1 MSESVLTASEPV
13 GPAQAPADAAAAPA
27 RETIGAFSLA
37 RAKSS
42 VQRRSQSKRERRG
55 ETTKTRF
62 TEVTTVA
69 GAWERGSD
77 GAADEDVDGSARE
90 RDDARRLRKRESVK
104 VNMLRART
112 FKAMNGGGGA
122 SGRGNGRVFVDVET
136 GDSFVSTG
144 EVTSVD
150 EKRFRELDAEGVLE
164 VVKLVEGG
172 EPVLM
177 SSVQPSLLENLST
190 LPVQVEVG
198 WAGDSWRALLR
209 MLMIASYD
217 DVNRLRF
224 TRGLDAAMHFLSGAE
239 SFLLGSVISAYESGN
254 TSDLNRLLRHAF
266 LNRNVSRVLVQQMS
280 RYDIFWHTHWSVKF
294 NRMMDAFGTVPVIG
308 FTGFPSSENF
318 QNTRN
323 FVVGS
328 FFRVFLGQGNWI
340 TRVLTGREALITDDP
355 NVVAQNLAAE
365 TNSFEASNLA
375 QHGAFVGRM
384 KTNEFRANHR
394 LPTDESVVRTFAVSP
409 SSTLV
414 NNGVVHV
421 VSQLARHWHN
431 MLDQPYGNF
440 AHQRQEQLNPLET
453 LRFHMPVVLFT
464 LANLRG
470 LNAWDSTVLAPV
482 LKKLQNIPPVANAVM
497 IKPIV
502 RMISKELAANVCGG
516 SKIIYDPFK
525 SWLKAIERSLTRLDE
540 EAQQVALICSA
551 VQNGVAIGHSVIAQS
566 NFIAPTEAQMKQAVH
581 SVCRGEPVS
590 TKCGVTEVQVKSA
603 LNLLAPRDKRM
614 LIQLVKNG
622 YTNSKAVVLLTS
634 RACTLLRRNVRRDA
648 LSKTIVNMS
657 KGDEVA
663 KFDTKKAYW
672 VKDQYDVGR
681 VYIFER
687 ENTDGTCKF
696 TDRATRAEHCFDL
709 SKSTLSAYKYVE
721 VGESIVRAQKAFM
734 TIELD
739 HGTVFSYASFME
751 LSFLRSPLRQL
762 LVLSQFHC
770 EEIDD
775 ARLNVLSAIKHS
787 ATRTEVTVKELKL
800 GQQYFVYEEKS
811 YTPFLFDE
819 ALQSDEARLSAL
831 KMKKIVTVPP
841 QSMIVIGGGPTGL
854 LTTLHCLENVLLSDG
869 VMRMYESRDAFTQA
883 GATFERAQIVRLDA
897 RWIACLR
904 FHLGTIYEDVF
915 IPTPGDTSSH
925 YGNVLPSQGFIEITI
940 KDLENMMNVGVSQR
954 LSRGLLTQ
962 DTNSG
967 AQYDVRQNKLIKTGK
982 ALKITDL
989 ILRKVNNE
997 GSPSDEPFSWKV
1009 VDVVYNKSYLATD
1022 LKLGEV
1028 YSVYILDQQ
1037 QCLPYRLVGVN
1048 IDKEFYEF
1056 KSINSAYDDF
1066 ACFANKLPSVYHK
1079 DTKAHSLVESLVIE
1093 SVIRGSDGKYVQE
1106 VLPYNEIASQKFE
1119 LDIEHYHVVEAIGKP
1134 AGSPVHFA
1142 ITQTEPYG
1150 VACLAGLKVSQ
1161 GMHNFGNSRWRSRV
1175 VDDIRSHTDQN
1186 TRIVG
1191 DFTKVVNSQKITKK
1205 MLKFITKD
1213 VDWRLHFERLIRD
1226 CGFSAEMPEIWQTMC
1241 TLVKQHT
1248 KQAPYVRRHLQT
1260 RFFET
1265 GDNFYL
1271 GMELTREYDEW
1282 KTKTVDSLVK
1292 STLTW
1297 NSKPKN
1303 AQDIKKKEDKLRNL
1317 KGALTRSIDRLWYDA
1332 TLETI
1337 RFGDVYNPGGQQFI
1351 PRLYFIDSLTPVT
1364 LGSLPEFESFRVVD
1378 QPNDRYDIIMTGV
1391 SGAVVRNVEGYV
1403 SKMSNSTM
1411 VYRGSNL
1418 TRAPN
1423 GNTES
1428 KVSMATFPVAH
1439 YVNHRTMRLRSDSK
1453 DKGYVFAFCG
1463 DEQSTPHFMRYSG
1476 LTGACVNSMLF
1487 NNFIG
1492 DAIIGVAFQD
1502 RFRTYSSST
1511 NWSNGEVVTRGTGAN
1526 YGVDGFL
1533 RPSFPY
1539 KEGVRYLYSKYI
1551 ECRESDNDIAQLLT
1565 DDWKVKF
1572 CSALIPRGLED
1583 NQSYLSALSEQMSHV
1598 IYEVFM
1604 EEVGKDPSFTG
1615 MELCDRLAEANDK
1628 VGESDE
1634 PWRELLERANI
1645 SDDVKKMLTEK
1656 HVWIANSLDA
1666 LTQELIEYALF
1677 LRENGFR
1684 FTSYAEKQPNPVDSV
1699 IDSTSVETQ
1708 AFAEGLTMSAAL
1720 AAAALVLSTS
1730 NPLRAAVLS
1739 AFTPIVAF
1747 GTITGAS
1754 RYKNRNEEWLVAY
1767 KDNLFEQAERGAYD
1781 VMSRDAQKQSLHA
1794 SPYVNDLRSMMDA
1807 FVKMCAYY
1815 NFPEPKELLY
1825 HFEAFVEDVHG
1836 DRACSEF
1843 DEYLV
1848 SVAIAETFYKSAYLQ
1863 DHLVKMHEV
1872 VRDMMY
1878 WRSQSSEPGTA
1889 VDMQAQCLFE
1899 RVVVLRRVLEKSIR
1913 RGHIRFGFIRTGN
1926 YSKSHVGDLVKFWI
1940 NILMYPILLFRRDD
1954 DLSPSNARDSA
1965 KAWYKPANIA
1975 ITETARDARALAE
1988 RASHAKLA
1996 RAAFDLESF
2005 TIASNESYTASFII
2019 LSALLSFCT
2028 GIVFT
2033 IGNIA
2038 ARVKV
2043 QKWSTDLTS
2052 AGSYSFGLVTPLSA
2066 ILALFW
2072 LSRVQFH
2079 IIRLALLLNTK
2090 MKPLSDEPRGKL
2102 KSCIKM
2108 ALAQGL
2114 LTQVRMCIALATAV
2128 ALPWALCVREA
2139 STFGLT
2145 FTDRSEDVPF
2155 YIASAAVI
2163 ASVVSW
2169 FVFFWKE
2176 YVVRYNLPSKLGQH
2190 VCAAFLDD
2198 IEHNRQTVDIPHSS
2212 TLDHHRLERTTWEYA
2227 ARVFIR
2233 KYRFDAVFGADRF
2246 GSLLQYVQSGA
2257 VVSARGESP
2266 MSV

>member
-1 MSESVLTASEPV
+1 M
-13 GPAQAPADAAAAPA
+13 
-27 RETIGAFSLA
+27 
-37 RAKSS
+37 
-42 VQRRSQSKRERRG
+42 
-55 ETTKTRF
+55 
-62 TEVTTVA
+62 
-69 GAWERGSD
+69 
-77 GAADEDVDGSARE
+77 
-90 RDDARRLRKRESVK
+90 
-104 VNMLRART
+104 
-112 FKAMNGGGGA
+112 
-122 SGRGNGRVFVDVET
+122 
-136 GDSFVSTG
+136 
-144 EVTSVD
+144 
-150 EKRFRELDAEGVLE
+150 
-164 VVKLVEGG
+164 
-172 EPVLM
+172 
-177 SSVQPSLLENLST
+177 
-190 LPVQVEVG
+190 
-198 WAGDSWRALLR
+198 
-209 MLMIASYD
+209 
-217 DVNRLRF
+217 
-224 TRGLDAAMHFLSGAE
+224 
-239 SFLLGSVISAYESGN
+239 
-254 TSDLNRLLRHAF
+254 
-266 LNRNVSRVLVQQMS
+266 
-280 RYDIFWHTHWSVKF
+280 
-294 NRMMDAFGTVPVIG
+294 
-308 FTGFPSSENF
+308 
-318 QNTRN
+318 
-323 FVVGS
+323 
-328 FFRVFLGQGNWI
+328 
-340 TRVLTGREALITDDP
+340 
-355 NVVAQNLAAE
+355 
-365 TNSFEASNLA
+365 
-375 QHGAFVGRM
+375 
-384 KTNEFRANHR
+384 
-394 LPTDESVVRTFAVSP
+394 
-409 SSTLV
+409 
-414 NNGVVHV
+414 
-421 VSQLARHWHN
+421 
-431 MLDQPYGNF
+431 
-440 AHQRQEQLNPLET
+440 
-453 LRFHMPVVLFT
+453 
-464 LANLRG
+464 
-470 LNAWDSTVLAPV
+470 
-482 LKKLQNIPPVANAVM
+482 
-497 IKPIV
+497 
-502 RMISKELAANVCGG
+502 
-516 SKIIYDPFK
+516 
-525 SWLKAIERSLTRLDE
+525 
-540 EAQQVALICSA
+540 
-551 VQNGVAIGHSVIAQS
+551 
-566 NFIAPTEAQMKQAVH
+566 
-581 SVCRGEPVS
+581 
-590 TKCGVTEVQVKSA
+590 
-603 LNLLAPRDKRM
+603 
-614 LIQLVKNG
+614 
-622 YTNSKAVVLLTS
+622 
-634 RACTLLRRNVRRDA
+634 
-648 LSKTIVNMS
+648 
-657 KGDEVA
+657 
-663 KFDTKKAYW
+663 
-672 VKDQYDVGR
+672 
-681 VYIFER
+681 
-687 ENTDGTCKF
+687 
-696 TDRATRAEHCFDL
+696 
-709 SKSTLSAYKYVE
+709 
-721 VGESIVRAQKAFM
+721 
-734 TIELD
+734 
-739 HGTVFSYASFME
+739 
-751 LSFLRSPLRQL
+751 
-762 LVLSQFHC
+762 
-770 EEIDD
+770 
-775 ARLNVLSAIKHS
+775 
-787 ATRTEVTVKELKL
+787 
-800 GQQYFVYEEKS
+800 
-811 YTPFLFDE
+811 
-819 ALQSDEARLSAL
+819 SAL
-831 KMKKIVTVPP
+831 KTKKIVTVPP

-869 VMRMYESRDAFTQA
+869 VMRIYESRDAFTQA

-989 ILRKVNNE
+989 ILRNVDNE

-1106 VLPYNEIASQKFE
+1106 VLPYNDIASQKFE
-1119 LDIEHYHVVEAIGKP
+1119 LDIEDFHVVEAIGKP

-1175 VDDIRSHTDQN
+1175 IDDIRSHTDQN

-1191 DFTKVVNSQKITKK
+1191 DFTKVVNSEKITKK
-1205 MLKFITKD
+1205 MHKFITKD
-1213 VDWRLHFERLIRD
+1213 VDWRLHFERLVRD

-1241 TLVKQHT
+1241 TYVKQHI
-1248 KQAPYVRRHLQT
+1248 KQAPYVRGHLQT

-1282 KTKTVDSLVK
+1282 KTKTIDSLIK

-1297 NSKPKN
+1297 NSNPKN

-1378 QPNDRYDIIMTGV
+1378 KPNDRYDIIMTGV
-1391 SGAVVRNVEGYV
+1391 TGAVVRNVEGYV

-1423 GNTES
+1423 GNSES

-1439 YVNHRTMRLRSDSK
+1439 YVNHRTMRTRLDSK

-1476 LTGACVNSMLF
+1476 LTGACINSMLF

-1551 ECRESDNDIAQLLT
+1551 ECRESDNDVAQLLT
-1565 DDWKVKF
+1565 DDWKLKF

-1604 EEVGKDPSFTG
+1604 EEIAKDPSFAS
-1615 MELCDRLAEANDK
+1615 MDLCDRLAEANDK
-1628 VGESDE
+1628 IGDSDE
-1634 PWRELLERANI
+1634 PWRELLDRANI
-1645 SDDVKKMLTEK
+1645 SDEAKKMLMEK
-1656 HVWIANSLDA
+1656 HVWIANSLDS
-1666 LTQELIEYALF
+1666 LTQELIEYASF

-1684 FTSYAEKQPNPVDSV
+1684 FTSYAENQPKPVDSV
-1699 IDSTSVETQ
+1699 IDSTSVEAQ
-1708 AFAEGLTMSAAL
+1708 AFAEGLTMSSAL
-1720 AAAALVLSTS
+1720 AAAALALSTS
-1730 NPLRAAVLS
+1730 NPVSAAVLS

-1767 KDNLFEQAERGAYD
+1767 KDSLFKQAERGAYD
-1781 VMSRDAQKQSLHA
+1781 VMSRDAQKQSLHT
-1794 SPYVNDLRSMMDA
+1794 SPYVNDLQSMMDA

-1815 NFPEPKELLY
+1815 NFPEPQELLQQ
-1825 HFEAFVEDVHG
+1825 FEVFVEDVHT

-1848 SVAIAETFYKSAYLQ
+1848 SVAIAQTFYKNAYLQ

-1889 VDMQAQCLFE
+1889 TDMQAQCLFE
-1899 RVVVLRRVLEKSIR
+1899 RVVVLHGVLENSIR

-1926 YSKSHVGDLVKFWI
+1926 YRKSHVGDLVKFWL
-1940 NILMYPILLFRRDD
+1940 NILMYPILLFRRDGS
-1954 DLSPSNARDSA
+1954 SPSKARASA

-1975 ITETARDARALAE
+1975 ITETARDAQTLAE

-2005 TIASNESYTASFII
+2005 AIASNESYTASFII
-2019 LSALLSFCT
+2019 LAALISFCT

-2038 ARVKV
+2038 ARIKV
-2043 QKWSTDLTS
+2043 QKWSADLTS

-2072 LSRVQFH
+2072 LSRVQYH
-2079 IIRLALLLNTK
+2079 IIRLALLLKAK
-2090 MKPLSDEPRGKL
+2090 MKPLSDEPRDKL

-2114 LTQVRMCIALATAV
+2114 LNQVRMCIALATAV

-2145 FTDRSEDVPF
+2145 FTDRSEDIPF

-2176 YVVRYNLPSKLGQH
+2176 YVVRYNLPSKLGQY
-2190 VCAAFLDD
+2190 VCATFLDE
-2198 IEHNRQTVDIPHSS
+2198 IEAKRQSVDIPHSA
-2212 TLDHHRLERTTWEYA
+2212 TVDHHRLERTTWEYA
-2227 ARVFIR
+2227 ARSFIR

-2246 GSLLQYVQSGA
+2246 GSLLQYLQSGC
-2257 VVSARGESP
+2257 VVAGRDDAP
-2266 MSV
+2266 MTV

>member
-1 MSESVLTASEPV
+1 MSEAVLTASEPV
-13 GPAQAPADAAAAPA
+13 GPVQAPADAAAAPA

-42 VQRRSQSKRERRG
+42 VRRLSQSKRERRG

-62 TEVTTVA
+62 TEVTTVV
-69 GAWERGSD
+69 GARERGSD
-77 GAADEDVDGSARE
+77 GAADEDVGGSARE

-144 EVTSVD
+144 DLTSVD

-172 EPVLM
+172 EQVPM
-177 SSVQPSLLENLST
+177 ISVQPSLLENLST

-198 WAGDSWRALLR
+198 WAGDSWRAVLR

-254 TSDLNRLLRHAF
+254 TSDLKRLLRHAF

-421 VSQLARHWHN
+421 VSQLARHWHS

-551 VQNGVAIGHSVIAQS
+551 VQNGVAIGHSAIAQS

-581 SVCRGEPVS
+581 SVCLGEPVS

-614 LIQLVKNG
+614 LIQLVKSG

-634 RACTLLRRNVRRDA
+634 RACTLLSRNIRREA
-648 LSKTIVNMS
+648 LSKTIVKMS

-663 KFDTKKAYW
+663 NFDTKKAYW
-672 VKDQYDVGR
+672 VKDQYGVGR

-687 ENTDGTCKF
+687 ENTDGTCTF
-696 TDRATRAEHCFDL
+696 TDRATRAEHCFDF

-739 HGTVFSYASFME
+739 HGSVFSYASFME

-775 ARLNVLSAIKHS
+775 ARLNILSAIKHS

-800 GQQYFVYEEKS
+800 GQRYFVYEEKS

-819 ALQSDEARLSAL
+819 ALQSDKARLSAL

-869 VMRMYESRDAFTQA
+869 VMRIYESRDAFTQA

-989 ILRKVNNE
+989 ILRKVDNE

-1056 KSINSAYDDF
+1056 KSIHSAYDDF

-1213 VDWRLHFERLIRD
+1213 VDWRLHFERLVRD

-1364 LGSLPEFESFRVVD
+1364 LGSLPGFESFRVVD
-1378 QPNDRYDIIMTGV
+1378 QPNDRYDVIMTGV

-1439 YVNHRTMRLRSDSK
+1439 YVNHRTMRVRSDSK

-1476 LTGACVNSMLF
+1476 LTGACINSMLF

-1551 ECRESDNDIAQLLT
+1551 ECRESDNDVAQLLT

-1604 EEVGKDPSFTG
+1604 EEVGKDPSFTA
-1615 MELCDRLAEANDK
+1615 MDLCDRLAEANDK

-1645 SDDVKKMLTEK
+1645 SDDTKKMLTEK

-1666 LTQELIEYALF
+1666 LTQELIEYASF

-1730 NPLRAAVLS
+1730 NPLSAAVLS

-1767 KDNLFEQAERGAYD
+1767 KDNLFKQAERGAYD

-1815 NFPEPKELLY
+1815 NFPEPKELFH

-1872 VRDMMY
+1872 VGDMMY

-1954 DLSPSNARDSA
+1954 LSPSNARASA

-2019 LSALLSFCT
+2019 FSALLSFCT

-2139 STFGLT
+2139 STFGLN
-2145 FTDRSEDVPF
+2145 FTDRSENVPF

-2246 GSLLQYVQSGA
+2246 GSLLQYVQSGC